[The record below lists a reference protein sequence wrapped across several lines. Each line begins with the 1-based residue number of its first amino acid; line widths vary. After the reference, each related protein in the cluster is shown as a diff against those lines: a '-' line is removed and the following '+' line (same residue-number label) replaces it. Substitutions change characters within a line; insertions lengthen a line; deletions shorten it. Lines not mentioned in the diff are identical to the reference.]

1 MQSTKDTKDWWEYET
16 ALQGMLIHC
25 WWEYKWYFG
34 KAWQFCTTL
43 NIPYHA
49 IQQLY
54 FLIFTQMNWKGM
66 STQKPAVEYLYELY
80 SQLSKLENN
89 QDILQWVAG

>member
-1 MQSTKDTKDWWEYET
+1 
-16 ALQGMLIHC
+16 
-25 WWEYKWYFG
+25 
-34 KAWQFCTTL
+34 
-43 NIPYHA
+43 
-49 IQQLY
+49 
-54 FLIFTQMNWKGM
+54 M